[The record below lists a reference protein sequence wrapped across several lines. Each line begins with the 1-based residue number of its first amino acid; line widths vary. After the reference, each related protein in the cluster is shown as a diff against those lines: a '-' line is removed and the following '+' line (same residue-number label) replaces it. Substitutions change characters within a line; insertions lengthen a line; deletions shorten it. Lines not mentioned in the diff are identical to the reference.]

1 MVTLWYNKLNL
12 TNEHNWFTFIVCQFN
27 IFYCISFI
35 RVVEKALCWKILLDG
50 IFYLEVWLIT
60 VFKFHFIFAMDDRYT
75 MKIYYTMKSSP
86 SETWGNILVWYFEG
100 KKTKRDLVEAE
111 TGVFWSFLI
120 SSYQF
125 FCLNFKGV
133 SRDLLRFW
141 NFCCGT
147 HFGDRAVIVIRLLVG
162 ISPVTQVHHWQIFA
176 STQDQQT

>member
-1 MVTLWYNKLNL
+1 MRRGEIYLFDILKAKKLN
-12 TNEHNWFTFIVCQFN
+12 EI
-27 IFYCISFI
+27 
-35 RVVEKALCWKILLDG
+35 
-50 IFYLEVWLIT
+50 WLKLKQ
-60 VFKFHFIFAMDDRYT
+60 VYFDPFLFH
-75 MKIYYTMKSSP
+75 
-86 SETWGNILVWYFEG
+86 
-100 KKTKRDLVEAE
+100 
-111 TGVFWSFLI
+111 LI
-120 SSYQF
+120 NF